1 MDQYAYIHGIK
12 AHAARKVSVFR
23 VFLVRIFQ
31 HLDWVRR
38 FTLYPYSVQVR
49 ENMDQKNSEHTLGSD
64 TEIKTTEVR
73 INISQKGKVVV
84 SN

>member
-12 AHAARKVSVFR
+12 TRAAWKVSVFR

-38 FTLYPYSVQVR
+38 FTSYPYSVQVR
-49 ENMDQKNSEHTLGSD
+49 ENIDQKNFEYTLGSD

-73 INISQKGKVVV
+73 INISQEVKIVV

>member
-12 AHAARKVSVFR
+12 THAAWKVSMFR

-38 FTLYPYSVQVR
+38 FTFYPYSVQVR
-49 ENMDQKNSEHTLGSD
+49 ENMDQKNSEYTLGSE
-64 TEIKTTEVR
+64 TERKATEVR
-73 INISQKGKVVV
+73 INISQKGKIVA